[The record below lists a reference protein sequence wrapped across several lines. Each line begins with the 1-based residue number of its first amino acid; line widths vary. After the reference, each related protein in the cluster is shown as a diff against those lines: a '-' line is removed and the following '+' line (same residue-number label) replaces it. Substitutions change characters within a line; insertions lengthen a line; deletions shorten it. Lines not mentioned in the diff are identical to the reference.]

1 MRPAMRRKLST
12 ATTVGMRLR
21 RGYAPPGASASE
33 VDLRRE
39 EADDFAA
46 RVPVDKLVFVVH
58 GIGQVESAQNVYKL
72 QSEIVL
78 WHAYLWPCKLQR
90 MAFVAG
96 HLSVKQTLQL

>member
-1 MRPAMRRKLST
+1 MQAQHRAVIIWLPMRRKLSS

-21 RGYAPPGASASE
+21 RGYAPPGANASE

-58 GIGQVESAQNVYKL
+58 GIGQVKSASNY
-72 QSEIVL
+72 
-78 WHAYLWPCKLQR
+78 
-90 MAFVAG
+90 
-96 HLSVKQTLQL
+96 

>member
-58 GIGQVESAQNVYKL
+58 GIGQVESAHNVYES
-72 QSEIVL
+72 QSEIVF
-78 WHAYLWPCKLQR
+78 WHAYLWPCKLRR
-90 MAFVAG
+90 MASVAG
-96 HLSVKQTLQL
+96 HFLVKQTLQS

>member
-1 MRPAMRRKLST
+1 MCRKLST

-21 RGYAPPGASASE
+21 RGYAPPGANASE

-58 GIGQVESAQNVYKL
+58 GIGQVNNVAMSMKED
-72 QSEIVL
+72 QG
-78 WHAYLWPCKLQR
+78 YL
-90 MAFVAG
+90 VAC
-96 HLSVKQTLQL
+96 LPVARQVVA